1 MLGLKGRDWHTSG
14 REACSRV
21 LLALGCDSGNQSD
34 CWDLDHSSRER
45 ELNGGRYEGSQG
57 HLMVGREGGVRGE
70 GGWGREGGVRGEGD
84 IKIGSYLLSDTAN

>member
-57 HLMVGREGGVRGE
+57 HLMVGRGREKEGSGRDGE
-70 GGWGREGGVRGEGD
+70 GRGRQGEKG
-84 IKIGSYLLSDTAN
+84 